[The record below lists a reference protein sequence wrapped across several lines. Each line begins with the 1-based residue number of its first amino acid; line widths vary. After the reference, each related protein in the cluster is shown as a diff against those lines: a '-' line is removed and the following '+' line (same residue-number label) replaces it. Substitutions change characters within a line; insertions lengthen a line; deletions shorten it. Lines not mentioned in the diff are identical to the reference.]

1 MRVPS
6 HITTAIFLDGQRNLL
21 FAHVELESVERW
33 NAIAGTDVCRRWW
46 GYMRDLMATNPDDS
60 PVSEDLTEV
69 FHLPPRA

>member
-6 HITTAIFLDGQRNLL
+6 HITTSIFLDGQRNLL
-21 FAHVELESVERW
+21 FAYVELESVERW